1 MMTQPEPV
9 TMARPTRA
17 GRCTSRRD
25 AGGVRRC
32 AVTGETRPSCEMLR
46 FVIGPEDRVVFDVA
60 RDLPGRGIWL
70 SAARDVVNTACAKGR
85 FTPVGGGRARV
96 PEALAD
102 EVERLLARRCLDA
115 LGLARRAGDAVTG
128 FEKVKALFAGG
139 AGGVLLG
146 AADGADDGRRR
157 MRALAGG
164 APVIDLFTNAEL
176 ASALGRENVV
186 HVAIREGGL
195 ARRIVQDS
203 ARLAGF
209 RNTDDVGQ
217 QR

>member
-1 MMTQPEPV
+1 MMAQPDPV
-9 TMARPTRA
+9 TIPRPKRA
-17 GRCTSRRD
+17 SRRTSQRE
-25 AGGVRRC
+25 AGAVRRC
-32 AVTGETRPSCEMLR
+32 AVTGETRPACEMLR

-70 SAARDVVNTACAKGR
+70 SATRDVVNTACAKGR
-85 FTPVGGGRARV
+85 FAVASGGRVQAST
-96 PEALAD
+96 ALAD
-102 EVERLLARRCLDA
+102 EVENRLACRCLDA

-128 FEKVKALFAGG
+128 FEKVKAMLAGAAG
-139 AGGVLLG
+139 AVLLG
-146 AADGADDGRRR
+146 AADGAADGRNR

-164 APVIDLFTNAEL
+164 APVVELFTNAEL

-195 ARRIVQDS
+195 ALRVVQDS

-209 RNTDDVGQ
+209 RRTDDVGQ
-217 QR
+217 Q